1 MKKSILLTALA
12 FVALGC
18 SKTEVKPVEDAP
30 AQISWNAVVGKASTK
45 AMIDGTKYGTKAPS
59 FGTFAYYLENGTWA
73 DNKAGGQLYIPQSEV
88 KASGTAKLVWT
99 TDTPYYWPKSGSL
112 TFFTY
117 SPYNYQEAAGGEI
130 PVNIVTNSGL
140 TVADYDVDAHQ
151 DTDFMVADAAVDKTN
166 NESTTDYDGVPVA
179 FKHKLSQIVRINIQT
194 VKDGALHDYANKHD
208 GSTGKEYISGDVV
221 FKLKKVHLT
230 DILTQ
235 GKYSYETAE
244 PTSDGWTNQ
253 STTKTYY
260 WYDKTAGEN
269 FTDNNKFELTFKT
282 YDPTRNS
289 YLLVLPQTFSNPKGT
304 ESNIVKTS
312 LDIDF
317 QILTCNGKDADGNA
331 TFSTQNVS
339 RTIYLYDMHCDTHDS
354 DAEHAI
360 AMNKKITYTIKIDL
374 DNNGETRIYWAPSVE
389 NWEEEAYSTTI

>member
-45 AMIDGTKYGTKAPS
+45 AMIDGTKYETSAPS
-59 FGTFAYYLENGTWA
+59 FGTFAYFLQEGSWA
-73 DNKAGGQLYIPQSEV
+73 DNKTDGQLYIPISEV
-88 KASGTAKLVWT
+88 KASGTGKLVWT
-99 TDTPYYWPKSGSL
+99 TETPYYWPKAGKL

-117 SPYNYQEAAGGEI
+117 SPYNYQETAGGQI
-130 PVNIVTNSGL
+130 PVSIVANSGL
-140 TVADYDVDAHQ
+140 TVANYNVDAHQ
-151 DTDFMVADAAVDKTN
+151 DTDFMVADAAVDKNN
-166 NESTTDYDGVPVA
+166 NESITDYDGVPVA
-179 FKHKLSQIVRINIQT
+179 FKHKLSQIVGINIQT
-194 VKDGALHDYANKHD
+194 VKGTALHDYANEHD
-208 GSTGKEYISGDVV
+208 GSTGKEYVSGDVV
-221 FKLKKVHLT
+221 FKLKKVQLT

-253 STTKTYY
+253 STTKTYV
-260 WYDKTAGEN
+260 WYDDAAGVN
-269 FTDNNKFELTFKT
+269 FTDNNKFELKYNTK
-282 YDPTRNS
+282 DAARNA
-289 YLLVLPQTFSNPKGT
+289 YLLVLPQTFGDPDEQAT
-304 ESNIVKTS
+304 TVKTS
-312 LDIDF
+312 LDIVF
-317 QILTCNGKDADGNA
+317 QILTCNGVDTAGNA

-339 RTIYLYDMHCDTHDS
+339 KSIYLYKMHCDTHNS

-374 DNNGETRIYWAPSVE
+374 DNNGQTRIYWAPSVE
-389 NWEEEAYSTTI
+389 NWQEEAYSTTI

>member
-45 AMIDGTKYGTKAPS
+45 AMIDGTKYETSAPS
-59 FGTFAYYLENGTWA
+59 FGTFAYFLQEGSWA
-73 DNKAGGQLYIPQSEV
+73 DNKTDGQLYIPISEV
-88 KASGTAKLVWT
+88 KASGTGKLVWT
-99 TDTPYYWPKSGSL
+99 TETPYYWPKAGKL

-117 SPYNYQEAAGGEI
+117 SPYNYQETAGGQI
-130 PVNIVTNSGL
+130 PVSIVANSGL
-140 TVADYDVDAHQ
+140 TVANYNVDAHQ
-151 DTDFMVADAAVDKTN
+151 DTDFMVADAAVDKNN
-166 NESTTDYDGVPVA
+166 NESITDYDGVPVA
-179 FKHKLSQIVRINIQT
+179 FKHKLSQIVGINILT
-194 VKDGALHDYANKHD
+194 VKGTALHDYANEHD
-208 GSTGKEYISGDVV
+208 GSTGKEYVSGDVV
-221 FKLKKVHLT
+221 FKLKKVQLT

-253 STTKTYY
+253 STTKTYV
-260 WYDKTAGEN
+260 WYDDAAGVN
-269 FTDNNKFELTFKT
+269 FTDNNKFELKYNTK
-282 YDPTRNS
+282 DAARNA
-289 YLLVLPQTFSNPKGT
+289 YLLVLPQTFGDPDEQAT
-304 ESNIVKTS
+304 TVKTS
-312 LDIDF
+312 LDIVF
-317 QILTCNGKDADGNA
+317 QILTCNGVDTAGNA

-339 RTIYLYDMHCDTHDS
+339 KSIYLYKMHCDTHNS

-374 DNNGETRIYWAPSVE
+374 DNNGQTRIYWAPSVE
-389 NWEEEAYSTTI
+389 NWQEEAYSTTI

>member
-45 AMIDGTKYGTKAPS
+45 AMIDGTKYETSAPS
-59 FGTFAYYLENGTWA
+59 FGTFAYFLQEGSWA
-73 DNKAGGQLYIPQSEV
+73 DNKTDGQLYIPISEV
-88 KASGTAKLVWT
+88 KASGTGKLVWT
-99 TDTPYYWPKSGSL
+99 TETPYYWPKAGKL

-117 SPYNYQEAAGGEI
+117 SPYNYQETAGGQI
-130 PVNIVTNSGL
+130 PVSIVANSGL
-140 TVADYDVDAHQ
+140 TVANYNVDAHQ
-151 DTDFMVADAAVDKTN
+151 DTDFMVADAAVDKNN
-166 NESTTDYDGVPVA
+166 NESITDYDGVPVA
-179 FKHKLSQIVRINIQT
+179 FKHKLSQIVGINIQT
-194 VKDGALHDYANKHD
+194 VKGTALHDYANEHD
-208 GSTGKEYISGDVV
+208 GSTGKEYVSGDVV
-221 FKLKKVHLT
+221 FKLKKVQLT

-253 STTKTYY
+253 STTKTYV
-260 WYDKTAGEN
+260 WYDDAAGVN
-269 FTDNNKFELTFKT
+269 FTDNNKFELKYNTK
-282 YDPTRNS
+282 DAARNA
-289 YLLVLPQTFSNPKGT
+289 YLLVLPQTFGNPDEQAT
-304 ESNIVKTS
+304 TVKTS
-312 LDIDF
+312 LDIVF
-317 QILTCNGKDADGNA
+317 QILTCNGVDTVGNA

-339 RTIYLYDMHCDTHDS
+339 KSIYLYKMHCDTHNS

-374 DNNGETRIYWAPSVE
+374 DNNGQTRIYWAPSVE
-389 NWEEEAYSTTI
+389 NWQEEAYSTTI